1 MMGEDRT
8 GQHLQHRQRPGPG
21 CATSGAYLQCQV
33 LKGLGWAD
41 LAVLVVLGLCRAG
54 GLDM

>member
-1 MMGEDRT
+1 VLLEPMVVTALR
-8 GQHLQHRQRPGPG
+8 
-21 CATSGAYLQCQV
+21 QCQV